1 MVFRAWLCKMQTS
14 FEVSC
19 HCALVYVHTQQMGL
33 VWQGQGV
40 PKLILVKPEMYGEN
54 LVMKLLIISDTS
66 IHLLW
71 GRAGGKKLVYSILI
85 SSYILSDIGILW
97 FVAFYQHTAMRFSGA
112 HTPNWQAVADE
123 LGFSP
128 VGCAGCVQGMG
139 IPGQVFLLTRLPWAY
154 QVIPWWIY
162 CLFKQVCVDGEE
174 EKKVNAIVLLSLL
187 S

>member
-1 MVFRAWLCKMQTS
+1 MVYRAWLCKTQTS

-19 HCALVYVHTQQMGL
+19 HCASVYVHTQQMGL

-40 PKLILVKPEMYGEN
+40 PKLILVKPEMYREN
-54 LVMKLLIISDTS
+54 PVMKLLIISDTS

-71 GRAGGKKLVYSILI
+71 GGWGKLVYSILI
-85 SSYILSDIGILW
+85 SGYILMDTVVCHLLP
-97 FVAFYQHTAMRFSGA
+97 AYTRAFSGA
-112 HTPNWQAVADE
+112 HTPNWQMVADG

-128 VGCAGCVQGMG
+128 VGCAGCVLGME

-154 QVIPWWIY
+154 QVIPWWIH
-162 CLFKQVCVDGEE
+162 CLFKQVCVDREE
-174 EKKVNAIVLLSLL
+174 EKKKKRLSAIVLLSLL